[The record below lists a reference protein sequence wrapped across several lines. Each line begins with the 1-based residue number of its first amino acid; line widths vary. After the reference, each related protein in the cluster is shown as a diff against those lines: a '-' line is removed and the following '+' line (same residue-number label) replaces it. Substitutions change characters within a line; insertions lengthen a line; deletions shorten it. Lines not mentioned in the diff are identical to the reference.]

1 MGNITLDTEIH
12 FTYKHLNSNIQC
24 TAINYV
30 LSILNNPFHRL
41 GRKGELNFK

>member
-30 LSILNNPFHRL
+30 LSIFKQPIVRL
-41 GRKGELNFK
+41 GRNGELNFK